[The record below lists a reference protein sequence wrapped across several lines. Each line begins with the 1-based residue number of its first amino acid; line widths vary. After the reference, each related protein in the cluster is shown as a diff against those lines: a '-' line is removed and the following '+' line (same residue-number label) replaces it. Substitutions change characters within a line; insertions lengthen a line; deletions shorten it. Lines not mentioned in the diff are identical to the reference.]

1 MVTRVQKAIKD
12 SKLLKQF
19 KLRQK
24 DRNQRKDKKAK
35 SLIRN
40 GFSNIRSAAV
50 SFGSKLFT
58 ATHYWLSTA
67 DLANYH

>member
-35 SLIRN
+35 SLAEKYVDKRQLKQIKN
-40 GFSNIRSAAV
+40 
-50 SFGSKLFT
+50 
-58 ATHYWLSTA
+58 
-67 DLANYH
+67 